1 MDEIRKTLLEYKLAG
16 YRIQQQ
22 LSVMTT
28 CPPFDSFFHPLLS
41 LANTG
46 ETSVRQSA
54 EKIADQLGLS
64 TEARLEMTKG
74 GNEQRYVDRTQWA
87 ATYLRQAGLVA
98 SSGRGRVVI
107 TEAGKDF
114 LNRHPLAIRRSDL
127 EAIPAFMEFRNRNR
141 NRPTESPVNETSAET
156 THTPEDR
163 ISEALEEIEDEI
175 TDEMLRRLLTA
186 PPAFFEKVV
195 IDLLISMG
203 YGGSQTNAGRVVGQ
217 SGDNGIDGVI
227 DQDQLGLDR
236 VYVQAKRY
244 SPDNKVSNGEIRD
257 FTGSLELHQASKGL
271 FVTTSSFTPSAIETA
286 ERVGKRIVLIDG
298 ERLARLML
306 ENSVGCVAKKQLS
319 IMRIDEDFF
328 DF

>member
-1 MDEIRKTLLEYKLAG
+1 
-16 YRIQQQ
+16 
-22 LSVMTT
+22 MTT
-28 CPPFDSFFHPLLS
+28 CPPFDLFFHPLLS
-41 LANTG
+41 LANAG
-46 ETSVRQSA
+46 EVSVRQSA

-74 GNEQRYVDRTQWA
+74 GNQQRYVDRTHWA
-87 ATYLRQAGLVA
+87 ATYLRQAGLIS

-107 TEAGKDF
+107 TEAGKAF
-114 LNRHPLAIRRSDL
+114 LAQHPTTIGRIDL
-127 EAIPAFMEFRNRNR
+127 ETIPAFVDFTQRKGRKA
-141 NRPTESPVNETSAET
+141 TEASVSGTST
-156 THTPEDR
+156 LLTQTPEDR

-175 TDEMLRRLLTA
+175 TGEILQRLLTA

-203 YGGSQTNAGRVVGQ
+203 YGGPQTNAGKVVGK

-227 DQDQLGLDR
+227 NQDQLGLDR

-271 FVTTSSFTPSAIETA
+271 FVTTSSFTPGAIETA

-306 ENSVGCVAKKQLS
+306 ENSVGCVAKKRLS

-328 DF
+328 NF